1 MSFVLWN
8 TDLVCRMQ
16 AGPVCVNLYVIAC
29 FIVCEFVGVCVHGY
43 VGVSAS
49 ALVYIINYVILHR

>member
-1 MSFVLWN
+1 
-8 TDLVCRMQ
+8 MQ